1 LKSLAGQAVIDMR
14 ADYDRNTPDDWE
26 VQGTLT
32 LAGVRAETH
41 PEAVVVDGLR
51 GRVTVNRAKAMD
63 IIAEKITAQVNQ
75 APVRLSG
82 KFLGLGTPG
91 LVVNA
96 TAYAK
101 QLNLA
106 HVREFF
112 PALKQAGVAG
122 TLDIDL
128 NVYLPYA
135 AAGNSRLKKSRL
147 NGMLATHDV
156 SFRLPAANVGVKE
169 GEGQFALSGNA
180 VNIQRFRMRLN
191 DQAVE
196 VTGQI
201 ANPVAPAIQLVVTSP
216 DLDLDRLIPPGGADT
231 RGVDSSQQNQSQV
244 EAKAGKSELP
254 AMARGVTGQLQ
265 VQVKQGRYRGLTFQD
280 LKLGAAYD
288 HGLLTDCALD
298 LGFSGSQI
306 SATGTADLRDP
317 ERVSFVVRP
326 QITSLKL
333 EEAAPVFGIGL
344 VPVTGPIS
352 LTGQLQGRTGSAK
365 DLLASLEGTL
375 DVTMGP
381 GTITRIGRFGATMA
395 RIISFVSVRGLL
407 SGEVLSDLTKEGL
420 SYRAIT
426 TETAF
431 DKGSMGVS
439 AFRFR
444 STALTM
450 DAQGRVDLIQ
460 EQMAIQVA
468 LRPLGTA
475 NTLLGF
481 LPIVGKPLEAMT
493 SIHLVVRG
501 PLDSPDIRLAP
512 SQGIE
517 SAIQGGA
524 QGTGSIITGITNF
537 LQRGTGESS
546 RK

>member
-1 LKSLAGQAVIDMR
+1 
-14 ADYDRNTPDDWE
+14 
-26 VQGTLT
+26 
-32 LAGVRAETH
+32 
-41 PEAVVVDGLR
+41 
-51 GRVTVNRAKAMD
+51 MD
-63 IIAEKITAQVNQ
+63 IIAENITAQVNQ

-82 KFLGLGTPG
+82 RFLGLGTPG
-91 LVVNA
+91 PVVNA

-112 PALKQAGVAG
+112 PALKQAGLAG
-122 TLDIDL
+122 TLDMDL
-128 NVYLPYA
+128 NVYLPYV

-156 SFRLPAANVGVKE
+156 RFRLPVANVGVKE
-169 GEGQFALSGNA
+169 GEGQFTLSGNA

-231 RGVDSSQQNQSQV
+231 RGVDSSQQNQGQV

-280 LKLGAAYD
+280 LKFGAAYD

-298 LGFSGSQI
+298 LGFSGGQI

-333 EEAAPVFGIGL
+333 EEAAPVLGIGL

-352 LTGQLQGRTGSAK
+352 LTGRLQGSTGRVK

-375 DVTMGP
+375 NLTMGP
-381 GTITRIGRFGATMA
+381 GAITRIGRFGATMA
-395 RIISFVSVRGLL
+395 RIISFVSVRSLL
-407 SGEVLSDLTKEGL
+407 SGEVLSDLTREGL
-420 SYRAIT
+420 SYRAIS

-444 STALTM
+444 SNALTM

-481 LPIVGKPLEAMT
+481 LPVVGQPLEAMT

-501 PLDSPDIRLAP
+501 PLDSPDISLAP
-512 SQGIE
+512 GQGIE

-524 QGTGSIITGITNF
+524 HGTGSIITGITNF
-537 LQRGTGESS
+537 LQRGTGESP
-546 RK
+546 RR